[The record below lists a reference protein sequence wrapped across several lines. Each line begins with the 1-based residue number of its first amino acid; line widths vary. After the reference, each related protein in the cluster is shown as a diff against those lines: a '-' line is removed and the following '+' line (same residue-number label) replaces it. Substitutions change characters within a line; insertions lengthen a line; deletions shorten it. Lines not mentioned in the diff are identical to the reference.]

1 MAIPRTKAA
10 FAAAA
15 ICLLLAAIL
24 AFGLASAGSARPR
37 TAGTASPRAAG
48 AAGAR
53 ATGTAAAGAIRAKAA
68 TSAPWTEQGP
78 GGRTRLARWTRRLD
92 PANRGLRRGWRK
104 GKFGGESVTVP
115 DVVAPRAYDRRKGH
129 ANYEGSVVWYRTTL
143 QAPSA
148 GAYSVTFESANFYAQ
163 VWVDGHA
170 IGSHKGSYLPFELR
184 VQLGAGAHTLVV
196 RVDWRDPAA
205 QEKLGYHR
213 TWFNWGGL
221 DGEVNV
227 RAIGASTLSNPTIQT
242 TLGASPVVCVRAP
255 CPALAERTATV
266 EIGVEVGNEASE
278 ERPIAVEGTLSHGAQ
293 TIFLRFPAQR
303 LAHGQTATVSTT
315 VTVPSPAVWS
325 PESPSLYRLELAVG
339 GECSYSARVG
349 LRQLTWHGG
358 RMYLNEQPLTVHGA
372 TVQEDVLGHGDALTP
387 SDERRIVGELKAI
400 GANAVRTQHPLY
412 PSLLERLDEAG
423 ILVWQGIGPVEGA
436 GNWYSRSPALLA
448 AAQRQARTAAI
459 ADQLHPSIVAWNLVD
474 EVAEQGHDS
483 YEVSYVQRMTRWL
496 HAHDP
501 GRMVAVDVWG
511 DHPPLRPGALYAGV
525 DAIAETDYSGWY
537 DHPHNSPAAVSA
549 EIERRL
555 SAMERAFAGR
565 VLVISEFGAESN
577 TLNRPGRPGRP
588 GSYSFQAALL
598 ARHIRAYAAD
608 PKLSGMFVYLLR
620 DYALNPAFKGG
631 SIHKELP
638 HLRLIEGLNQKGLF
652 TYSGRPKAVVVSTVA
667 RLYKALPQA

>member
-10 FAAAA
+10 SAAA

-24 AFGLASAGSARPR
+24 AFGPLSPGSAQPQA
-37 TAGTASPRAAG
+37 TGPAQPPVTG
-48 AAGAR
+48 AAAP
-53 ATGTAAAGAIRAKAA
+53 A
-68 TSAPWTEQGP
+68 SAPWTEQGP

-92 PANRGLRRGWRK
+92 PANRGLARGWRK
-104 GKFGGESVTVP
+104 GRFAGKRVTVP
-115 DVVAPRAYDRRKGH
+115 NVVAPRAYNGRAGH
-129 ANYEGSVVWYRTTL
+129 ANYEGSVAWYRTTL

-148 GAYSVTFESANFYAQ
+148 GTYAVTFQSANFSAR

-184 VQLGAGAHTLVV
+184 ARLGAGAHTLVV
-196 RVDWRDPAA
+196 RVDWRNPAA

-221 DGEVNV
+221 DGEVDV
-227 RAIGASTLSNPTIQT
+227 RAIGASALSNPTIQT
-242 TLGASPVVCVRAP
+242 TLGTGPVVCVRAP
-255 CPALAERTATV
+255 CPLIPAVRTATV
-266 EIGVEVGNEASE
+266 EIGVEVRNEASD
-278 ERPIAVEGTLSHGAQ
+278 ERPIAVEGTLSHGGQ
-293 TIFLRFPAQR
+293 TFPLRFSEQR
-303 LAHGQTATVSTT
+303 LAPGRVATVSTT
-315 VTVPSPAVWS
+315 VTVPSPALWS
-325 PESPSLYRLELAVG
+325 PESPSLYRLRLAVG
-339 GECSYSARVG
+339 EESSYSARVG
-349 LRQLTWHGG
+349 LRQLAWHDG
-358 RMYLNEQPLTVHGA
+358 RTYLNEQPLTVHGA

-387 SDERRIVGELKAI
+387 RDERGIVRELKAI

-448 AAQRQARTAAI
+448 AAQKQARTAAI
-459 ADQLHPSIVAWNLVD
+459 AAQLHPSVLAWNLVD
-474 EVAEQGHDS
+474 EVAEQGHDR
-483 YEVSYVQRMTRWL
+483 YEVAYVQRMTRWL

-511 DHPPLRPGALYAGV
+511 DHPPRHPGALYSKV

-537 DHPHNSPAAVSA
+537 DNPHHSPAAVSR
-549 EIERRL
+549 EIKRRL
-555 SAMERAFAGR
+555 AAMERTFAGR
-565 VLVISEFGAESN
+565 VLAISEFGAESN
-577 TLNRPGRPGRP
+577 TLNRPGRPG
-588 GSYSFQAALL
+588 SHSFQAALL

-608 PKLSGMFVYLLR
+608 PKLTGMFIYLLR

-652 TYSGRPKAVVVSTVA
+652 TYSGRPKAGVVSKVA
-667 RLYKALPQA
+667 RLYKALP

>member
-10 FAAAA
+10 SAAAA
-15 ICLLLAAIL
+15 TCLLLGAIL
-24 AFGLASAGSARPR
+24 TFGPLSPGSAHPQ
-37 TAGTASPRAAG
+37 
-48 AAGAR
+48 
-53 ATGTAAAGAIRAKAA
+53 ATGAGEPA
-68 TSAPWTEQGP
+68 SAPWTEQGP

-92 PANRGLRRGWRK
+92 PANRGLARGWRK
-104 GKFGGESVTVP
+104 GRFGGRSVTVP
-115 DVVAPRAYDRRKGH
+115 DVVAPHAYSGRAGH

-143 QAPSA
+143 HAPSA
-148 GAYSVTFESANFYAQ
+148 GTYGLTFQSANFYAQ
-163 VWVDGHA
+163 VWVDGQA
-170 IGSHKGSYLPFELR
+170 IGSHRGSYLPFELR
-184 VQLGAGAHTLVV
+184 ARLSAGAHTVVV
-196 RVDWRDPAA
+196 RVDWRNPAA

-221 DGEVNV
+221 DGEVDV

-242 TLGASPVVCVRAP
+242 TLTAGPIVCVRAP
-255 CPALAERTATV
+255 CPLLAERAATV
-266 EIGVEVGNEASE
+266 EIGVEVRNEAAE
-278 ERPIAVEGTLSHGAQ
+278 ERPIVVEGTLSHGAQ
-293 TIFLRFPAQR
+293 TIPVRFPAQR
-303 LAHGQTATVSTT
+303 LAHGQAATVSTT
-315 VTVPSPAVWS
+315 VTVPSPALWS
-325 PESPSLYRLELAVG
+325 PASPSLYQLKVAVG
-339 GECSYSARVG
+339 EESSYFARVG
-349 LRQLTWHGG
+349 LRQLAWHDG

-372 TVQEDVLGHGDALTP
+372 TVQEDVLGHGDAL
-387 SDERRIVGELKAI
+387 SLRDERRIVGELKAI
-400 GANAVRTQHPLY
+400 GANAMRTQHPLS

-459 ADQLHPSIVAWNLVD
+459 ADRLHPSIFAWNLVD
-474 EVAEQGHDS
+474 EVADQGHDR
-483 YEVSYVQRMTRWL
+483 YEVSYVQKMTLWL

-511 DHPPLRPGALYAGV
+511 DHPPVRPGALYSGV
-525 DAIAETDYSGWY
+525 DAIAETDYAGWY
-537 DHPHNSPAAVSA
+537 DHPNRSPAGVSA
-549 EIERRL
+549 EIKRRL
-555 SAMERAFAGR
+555 AAMERAFPGR

-577 TLNRPGRPGRP
+577 TLNPPGHP

-631 SIHKELP
+631 SIHRELP

-652 TYSGRPKAVVVSTVA
+652 TYSGRPKAGVVSTVA
-667 RLYKALPQA
+667 RLYDALPQA